1 MAGKTGSR
9 RDPEL
14 NCFFEVHIEHVKTA
28 SFAKCSGLKWETDTF
43 ELQEGGLNE
52 SVHKLIG
59 QTRMSN
65 IVLTQGFVN
74 DPFMFQWREEV
85 TNSGTQPK
93 DKIARRNGSIVQLAS
108 NGNEVA
114 RWNFY
119 KAWPVR
125 WEMGEYDA
133 MSGAAQCEILELA
146 VENIDHKGQR

>member
-1 MAGKTGSR
+1 MPGKTGSR

-14 NCFFEVHIEHVKTA
+14 NCFFEVHIDQVKTA
-28 SFAKCSGLKWETDTF
+28 SFAKCSGLKWETETF

-59 QTRMSN
+59 QTRTGN

-74 DPFMFQWREEV
+74 DPFMFQWREEITSTGV
-85 TNSGTQPK
+85 QQK
-93 DKIARRNGSIVQLAS
+93 DKIKRRSGSIVQLAA
-108 NGNEVA
+108 NGTEIA
-114 RWNFY
+114 RWSFR

-146 VENIDHKGQR
+146 VEAIDKSRQ